1 MSSPDPIFVIGH
13 RNPDT
18 DAICSAIGYAAFL
31 RDVRKMNAV
40 AACCGEVSVRTNW
53 VLHTAGV
60 EAPKLLLDVRPT
72 ATTICRKEVL
82 TAKPAETFLAVYRKM
97 IEHGF
102 RSIPVVDDEGCLLGV
117 PSIQDMAQL
126 FLPAEAG
133 SHAGNRAV
141 PTSLQNIVAALG
153 GTLAGDTTGAD
164 KVQEFVLV
172 VAASSVETSRQRAM
186 QFASRDVAL
195 VTGDRPEIHALAIEL
210 GARCLIITGGFNPWE
225 SILDQAKTKGVA
237 IICSP
242 HDTAST
248 SQLLRF
254 SRPIGEALTEDF
266 LSFGSRVPL
275 KEIVHA
281 VQNSAQPLFPV
292 VDEETQHL
300 IGVFSKSDL
309 IDTPRAKLVLV
320 DHNEF
325 AQAVAGADEAEIIE
339 VIDHHRLSGNLRTK
353 EPIRFL
359 NEPVGSTSTIVGIM
373 YRMRGAAPNKGTAI
387 CLCAGIISDTL
398 HLTSPTTTETDKEI
412 LAWLAG
418 IGGIDSAQFV
428 KDFFAAGSMLR
439 ENTPDRALESDR
451 KVFEENG
458 WHISI
463 SQIEELGLDEFWKR
477 EKDLQAAL
485 HSLLQ
490 KHSLHFACLMVTD
503 ITRHHSVLLVAG
515 DDRVI
520 ASIDYPQAKEHV
532 YDMPGVV
539 SRKKQLFP
547 YMSHVVT
554 KLAAP

>member
-72 ATTICRKEVL
+72 ATTICRKDVL

-102 RSIPVVDDEGCLLGV
+102 RSIPVVDDEGRLLGV

-153 GTLAGDTTGAD
+153 GTLAGDTTGAE

-210 GARCLIITGGFNPWE
+210 GARCLIITGGFKPWE

-266 LSFGSRVPL
+266 LSFGSRAP
-275 KEIVHA
+275 
-281 VQNSAQPLFPV
+281 FPV

-373 YRMRGAAPNKGTAI
+373 YRMRGAAPVKGTAI

-515 DDRVI
+515 DARVI